1 MKTNPFKDYKPE
13 EAAIFL
19 EQSLTPDGA
28 MIRCQL
34 EGKGSDIVHMLSMA
48 LAADAK
54 EGGVLRQM
62 IADALAIGVDVDASE
77 MKIRM
82 QSLAGNKKV
91 IN

>member
-1 MKTNPFKDYKPE
+1 MTNPFKNYQPE
-13 EAAIFL
+13 EAALFL
-19 EQSLTPDGA
+19 EQSLTPDGVF
-28 MIRCQL
+28 IRCQL
-34 EGKGSDIVHMLSMA
+34 EGKGSDIVHMIAMA

-62 IADALAIGVDVDASE
+62 IADAMEIGVDVDSAE

-82 QSLAGNKKV
+82 QRLGDKKV